1 VGKIWVDGEWHAFYG
16 SGEKVGPVM
25 QKLYDL
31 LVGIQRGE
39 LADVHGWTREVCI
52 D

>member
-1 VGKIWVDGEWHAFYG
+1 
-16 SGEKVGPVM
+16 M
-25 QKLYDL
+25 QKLYDR

-39 LADVHGWTREVCI
+39 LADVHCWTREVHM

>member
-1 VGKIWVDGEWHAFYG
+1 
-16 SGEKVGPVM
+16 VGPVM